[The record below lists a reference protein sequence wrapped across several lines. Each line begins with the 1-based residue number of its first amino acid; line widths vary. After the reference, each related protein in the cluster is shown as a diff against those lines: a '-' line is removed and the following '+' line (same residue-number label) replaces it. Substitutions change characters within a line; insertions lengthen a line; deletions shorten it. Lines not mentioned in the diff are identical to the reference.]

1 METTTLLLVAI
12 GILSFILLMVLF
24 IPSSDNAKRK
34 GSKGYYEFV
43 LTSKGK
49 KITFGDPFDNFL
61 VYGGANSGKTK
72 SIGKPILGQYIKAGF
87 AGFIYDYK
95 DFDLTKTAYH
105 FIKKYNS
112 PYDFYYISFTDLDR
126 TYRVNPISPR
136 VIQDEN
142 LFLQVIEDL
151 LLAYQGEG
159 GKRDEWFNGALGI
172 LKGIAIR
179 FYHDYPDQ
187 CTIPHIVQFACSAGA
202 SRIMDFLKGAPSS
215 RMLASAF
222 IDSEGSE
229 RTQASYLSS
238 LTNYVSALAF
248 NKNICYV
255 LSGNDFDFNLID
267 PDCPKIVSVAN
278 SYQIENVIS
287 PVIALMVSISSRRF
301 TMSNQIPFFYFFDEA
316 TTFKIPDF
324 EKMPSVLREYK
335 CSFTFMTQSSAK
347 VERRYSKLDRSS
359 IEANFSNQFY
369 GRTKDVEALKTYPL
383 VFGKEEKK
391 RISSTTGTSRG
402 GDNRSRTVSM
412 QKEEV
417 YDTSFFTSL
426 QSGEFVGSAS
436 HSNVSNFHLRF
447 DMYQEEEG
455 ELPAVGAVTPLV
467 VERNALE
474 ISAFVAGI

>member
-1 METTTLLLVAI
+1 MPSLFIIIAGVLILIILVVLLL
-12 GILSFILLMVLF
+12 
-24 IPSSDNAKRK
+24 PTKKEDKPK
-34 GSKGYYEFV
+34 SKYEFK
-43 LTSKGK
+43 LTAKGK
-49 KITFGDPFDNFL
+49 TLKFGDPFDNFL

-72 SIGKPILGQYIKAGF
+72 SIGKPLLGQYIEAGF
-87 AGFIYDYK
+87 SGFIYDYK
-95 DFDLTKTAYH
+95 DFDLTRTAYH
-105 FIKKYNS
+105 FVQKHEVPS
-112 PYDFYYISFTDLDR
+112 RFYYISFTDLNR
-126 TYRVNPISPR
+126 TYRVNPISPK
-136 VIQDEN
+136 VIEDEN

-159 GKRDEWFNGALGI
+159 SKRDEWFNGALGI

-179 FYHDYPDQ
+179 FFKDYPDH
-187 CTIPHIVQFACSAGA
+187 CTIPHIVNFACSAGA
-202 SRIMDFLKGAPSS
+202 ERIMNFVETKHES

-222 IDSEGSE
+222 VDSKGSE

-238 LTNYVSALAF
+238 LTNYLSSLAF
-248 NKNICYV
+248 NKSICYV

-267 PDCPKIVSVAN
+267 PEEPKILSVAN

-301 TMSNQIPFFYFFDEA
+301 TMLNQIPFFYFFDEA

-383 VFGKEEKK
+383 VFGKHETK
-391 RISSTTGTSRG
+391 RVSTSTGTSRG
-402 GDNRSRTVSM
+402 GDNRSRTIST
-412 QKEEV
+412 QKEDV
-417 YDTSFFTSL
+417 YDTNFFTSL
-426 QSGEFVGSAS
+426 QSGEFVGSAA
-436 HSNVSNFHLRF
+436 HSNMSTFHLRF
-447 DMYQEEEG
+447 DMYQEEE
-455 ELPAVGAVTPLV
+455 EDLPMVDSVTPIMV
-467 VERNALE
+467 QRCYDE
-474 ISAFVAGI
+474 ISDFVSRL

>member
-1 METTTLLLVAI
+1 METTTIILIAIGVLLLVVAVVA
-12 GILSFILLMVLF
+12 LL
-24 IPSSDNAKRK
+24 PSTDSSKKVGK
-34 GSKGYYEFV
+34 GLYEFV
-43 LTSKGK
+43 LTAKGK
-49 KITFGDPFDNFL
+49 TIRFGDPFDNFL

-105 FIKKYNS
+105 FVKKHNS
-112 PYDFYYISFTDLDR
+112 PHEFYYISFTDLDR
-126 TYRVNPISPR
+126 TYRVNPISPK
-136 VIQDEN
+136 VIPDEN

-159 GKRDEWFNGALGI
+159 SKRDEWFNGALGI

-179 FYHDYPDQ
+179 FYHDYPKQ
-187 CTIPHIVQFACSAGA
+187 CTIPHIVNFACSAG
-202 SRIMDFLKGAPSS
+202 SERIMSFLKESPSS

-222 IDSEGSE
+222 VDSEGSE

-238 LTNYVSALAF
+238 LTNYISALAF

-255 LSGNDFDFNLID
+255 LSGDDFEFNLID
-267 PDCPKIVSVAN
+267 PERPKIVSVAN

-301 TMSNQIPFFYFFDEA
+301 TMRNEIPFFYFFDEA

-359 IEANFSNQFY
+359 IEANFGNQFY

-402 GDNRSRTVSM
+402 GDNRSRTVSS

-417 YDTSFFTSL
+417 YDTSFFTNL
-426 QSGEFVGSAS
+426 QSGEFVGSAA
-436 HSNVSNFHLRF
+436 HSNMPHFHLRF

-455 ELPAVGAVTPLV
+455 ELPAVGAVTSLV

-474 ISAFVAGI
+474 IQAFVAAL